1 MRAEIVSDLDL
12 MLDRPLRRPPELA
25 GAQRLFFVR
34 QLHLSAH
41 THEKPRWCGPMREGR
56 HVRCH
61 GRTYSRCG
69 EYSDQSCSWVSTWKW
84 CNMRWKIGAN
94 TKPVAMI
101 SKRPEKIAYDPAK
114 IFPAVV
120 FSSPIGPMP
129 ARIIAALT
137 YASASDIP
145 SNTE

>member
-1 MRAEIVSDLDL
+1 MAERDPDV
-12 MLDRPLRRPPELA
+12 P
-25 GAQRLFFVR
+25 
-34 QLHLSAH
+34 
-41 THEKPRWCGPMREGR
+41 
-56 HVRCH
+56 
-61 GRTYSRCG
+61 

-137 YASASDIP
+137 YESASDIP
-145 SNTE
+145 VVAPERPDTVTSFRELR